1 MLSKPICLNYKH
13 EIALSVYLD
22 MITTT
27 IQDITKDEA
36 KYNNFID
43 VANIIIDHHN
53 NYKSDVLGVANYS
66 DFMSLIPTHF
76 TSMINGYLT
85 GIENE
90 TNRSTVRVYK
100 HLLSEEAFNFIDK
113 IQSLDLEIE
122 KDI

>member
-1 MLSKPICLNYKH
+1 MLLNPICLNYKH
-13 EIALSVYLD
+13 EIALRVYLE

-27 IQDITKDEA
+27 IKDITKDES
-36 KYNNFID
+36 KYNDFID

-53 NYKSDVLGVANYS
+53 NYKSDVLGVANYQ
-66 DFMSLIPTHF
+66 DFISLIPTHF
-76 TSMINGYLT
+76 TAMINGYLT

-100 HLLSEEAFNFIDK
+100 HLLSEEAYNFIDK
-113 IQSLDLEIE
+113 VQDLEIE

>member
-1 MLSKPICLNYKH
+1 
-13 EIALSVYLD
+13 

-27 IQDITKDEA
+27 IKDITKDES
-36 KYNNFID
+36 KYNDFID

-53 NYKSDVLGVANYS
+53 NYKSDVLGVANYQ
-66 DFMSLIPTHF
+66 DFISLIPTHF
-76 TSMINGYLT
+76 TAMINGYLT

-100 HLLSEEAFNFIDK
+100 HLLSEEAYNFIDK
-113 IQSLDLEIE
+113 VQDLEIE

>member
-1 MLSKPICLNYKH
+1 MLLKPICLNYKH
-13 EIALSVYLD
+13 EIALRVYLE

-27 IQDITKDEA
+27 IKDITKDES
-36 KYNNFID
+36 KYNDFID

-53 NYKSDVLGVANYS
+53 NYKSDVLGVANYQ
-66 DFMSLIPTHF
+66 DFISLIPTHF
-76 TSMINGYLT
+76 TAMINGYLT

-100 HLLSEEAFNFIDK
+100 HLLSEEAYNFIDK
-113 IQSLDLEIE
+113 VQDLEIE

>member
-1 MLSKPICLNYKH
+1 MLLKPICLNYKH
-13 EIALSVYLD
+13 EIALRVYLE

-27 IQDITKDEA
+27 IKDITKDES
-36 KYNNFID
+36 KYKDFID

-53 NYKSDVLGVANYS
+53 NYKSDVLGVANYQ
-66 DFMSLIPTHF
+66 DFISLIPTHF
-76 TSMINGYLT
+76 TAMINGYLT

-100 HLLSEEAFNFIDK
+100 HLLSEEAYNFIDK
-113 IQSLDLEIE
+113 VQDLEIE